1 MASRKL
7 TFTLPTDLAAQFL
20 RRVPASQRSQYV
32 AAAIAAKLRERE
44 EYLAQA
50 CEVANSSADV
60 LAIETSLDALSDEA
74 DRVQEPW

>member
-1 MASRKL
+1 MASRKF
-7 TFTLPTDLAAQFL
+7 TFTLPTDLAATFL
-20 RRVPASQRSQYV
+20 RRVPPHQRSQYV

-44 EYLAQA
+44 EHLARA

-60 LAIETSLDALSDEA
+60 LDIETSFDGLGDEV

>member
-7 TFTLPTDLAAQFL
+7 TFTLPEDLAAEFL
-20 RRVPASQRSQYV
+20 RRVPPSNRSRYV
-32 AAAIAAKLRERE
+32 ATAIAAKLRERE
-44 EYLAQA
+44 EQLVRA

-60 LAIETSLDALSDEA
+60 LDIKTSFDSLADEV